1 LALAALGVGGVVGF
15 MAATRRRE
23 IAVRIALGAS
33 RRRVLVMMLSDVTK
47 LVLPG
52 VAGGLLLVFATI
64 RTWLSSYPLGA
75 VEGLVYLVAVAIV
88 VVVALLAGLPSAR
101 RASAVAPVVA
111 MRSE

>member
-1 LALAALGVGGVVGF
+1 
-15 MAATRRRE
+15 
-23 IAVRIALGAS
+23 
-33 RRRVLVMMLSDVTK
+33 LS
-47 LVLPG
+47 
-52 VAGGLLLVFATI
+52 I